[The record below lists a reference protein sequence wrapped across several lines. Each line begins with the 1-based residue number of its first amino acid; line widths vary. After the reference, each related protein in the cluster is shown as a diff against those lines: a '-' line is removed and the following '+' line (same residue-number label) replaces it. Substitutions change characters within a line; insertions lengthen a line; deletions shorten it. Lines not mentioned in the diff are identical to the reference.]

1 MHSFSQVIVIGA
13 ASAFLRSC
21 CQHFVLSRPITS
33 SLNFLLLKNL
43 SQYYPQQFL
52 HKSRLNISTKLERRE
67 YIMCEWCRQN
77 GLVLCLLYVDFPKC
91 TVQCHFSRLHLKIM
105 IKIYLTKLWSSGKG
119 QARIGK
125 GWQSR
130 WKASKLK
137 PLPRAYTKV
146 GCHHP
151 PPPTHPKFN
160 LA

>member
-1 MHSFSQVIVIGA
+1 MASSSRLHNNVTQMHSFSQAIVIGA
-13 ASAFLRSC
+13 ASAFPCSC

-77 GLVLCLLYVDFPKC
+77 GLILCLLYVDFPKC

-105 IKIYLTKLWSSGKG
+105 IKIYLTKYLL
-119 QARIGK
+119 QT
-125 GWQSR
+125 
-130 WKASKLK
+130 LN
-137 PLPRAYTKV
+137 
-146 GCHHP
+146 
-151 PPPTHPKFN
+151 FN
-160 LA
+160 NIH